1 MCKTALT
8 NSPEGRDIGEQFNR
22 AILLMIGAPYAVF
35 GVVGVALFRERLRAG
50 WRRCRGAPPADL
62 PRPRP

>member
-8 NSPEGRDIGEQFNR
+8 GSPEGREIGEQFNR
-22 AILLMIGAPYAVF
+22 AILVMIGAPYAVF
-35 GVVGVALFRERLRAG
+35 GVVGVALFRERLRAR
-50 WRRCRGAPPADL
+50 WRRLRGAFPADP